1 MKRLGFLKLAEG
13 APAVLVLAALLALPS
28 CVSEK
33 TVGRPNFVFILVDDM
48 GWRDAGCY
56 GSTFYETPNLD
67 RLAREGMLFT
77 DGYATSP
84 VCSPTRGAILTG
96 KYPARTGLTDWIGP
110 PERHPVNKVI
120 PPPNV
125 EQLPLQEFT
134 LGEAFK
140 EAGYTTFYA
149 GKWHLGKEPFYPNYQ
164 GFDSTV
170 AVADTLPYFP
180 PSGDRSAEAAGG
192 SEGEYLTDRLTD
204 ESLKFLDEQVGKE
217 KPFLLYLSHY
227 AVHAPFKAKKN
238 LIAKYE
244 NKAKLLPPVE
254 HRFLAEGDSQARQ
267 TQNDPVM
274 AAMIESMD
282 DSVGRVMNK
291 LQDLGVAEDTVV
303 IFTSD
308 NGGMGLSFPSR
319 PLEAPTSNLPLR
331 AGKGHLYEGGIR
343 VPLIIKWPAVV
354 KVGSLSSQPVISTD
368 FYPTMLD
375 IAALPL
381 KPEQHV
387 DGRSLLPVLKG
398 TDLLKRDALFWHY
411 PHYDRLGDRP
421 ASAVRFG
428 NYKLIE
434 FLEDGRLE
442 LYDLNQDLGER
453 HNLTAKMPAK
463 ATQLRALLYDWR
475 TSVNARMPTPN
486 PDHIPGSIPGADVQ

>member
-1 MKRLGFLKLAEG
+1 M
-13 APAVLVLAALLALPS
+13 
-28 CVSEK
+28 
-33 TVGRPNFVFILVDDM
+33 
-48 GWRDAGCY
+48 
-56 GSTFYETPNLD
+56 
-67 RLAREGMLFT
+67 
-77 DGYATSP
+77 
-84 VCSPTRGAILTG
+84 
-96 KYPARTGLTDWIGP
+96 
-110 PERHPVNKVI
+110 
-120 PPPNV
+120 
-125 EQLPLQEFT
+125 
-134 LGEAFK
+134 
-140 EAGYTTFYA
+140 
-149 GKWHLGKEPFYPNYQ
+149 
-164 GFDSTV
+164 
-170 AVADTLPYFP
+170 AVADTLPYFSP
-180 PSGDRSAEAAGG
+180 SAEGAGAN
-192 SEGEYLTDRLTD
+192 EGEYLTDRLTD
-204 ESLKFLDEQVGKE
+204 ESLKFLDEHAGKG

-227 AVHAPFKAKKN
+227 AVHAPFKAKQS
-238 LIAKYE
+238 LITKYE

-254 HRFLAEGDSQARQ
+254 PRFLAEGDSQARQ
-267 TQNDPVM
+267 VQDDPVM

-282 DSVGRVMNK
+282 DSVGRVMKK

-343 VPLIIKWPAVV
+343 VPLIIKWPGVIQA
-354 KVGSLSSQPVISTD
+354 GSLSSQPVISTD

-398 TDLLKRDALFWHY
+398 TDPLKRDALFWHY

-434 FLEDGRLE
+434 FLEDGRIE
-442 LYDLNQDLGER
+442 LYDLDRDLGER
-453 HNLTAKMPAK
+453 HSLTAEMPGK
-463 ATQLRALLYDWR
+463 TTQLRALLYDWR
-475 TSVNARMPTPN
+475 ASVNTRMPIPN
-486 PDHIPGSIPGADVQ
+486 PDYIPGSIPGADVQ